1 MFCSVHDFTFLMID
15 AKIKGQVSCEFS
27 EKKKLSPVQF
37 SVKFVMF
44 PACLPARVQSCKSH
58 RQACKWCHSLDF

>member
-1 MFCSVHDFTFLMID
+1 MFCSIHDFTFLMTD

-27 EKKKLSPVQF
+27 EKKKLSPAQF

-44 PACLPARVQSCKSH
+44 LACVPARAQSCKSH
-58 RQACKWCHSLDF
+58 